1 MKMKVNEMVQTNF
14 RKEEKLMF
22 KLKIKVGDR
31 WYISLNDYES
41 RQQAEARVN
50 RLIEVGVL
58 PRNIKIVPADQIFK

>member
-1 MKMKVNEMVQTNF
+1 
-14 RKEEKLMF
+14 MF

-41 RQQAEARVN
+41 QQQAEARVN

-58 PRNIKIVPADQIFK
+58 PRNIKIVLADQIFK